1 MTVTW
6 TRRAATRVSDGER
19 DGRSARGRERRR
31 RPRDARTSE
40 PRRFHTEPISRP
52 ITPPPMT
59 AILFGTSLMS
69 SAPVESTI
77 LPPALSTVAIG
88 SFEGSEPVAMTMFFV
103 ASVSFV
109 SPVTSTEFA
118 PVILPLPFL

>member
-1 MTVTW
+1 
-6 TRRAATRVSDGER
+6 
-19 DGRSARGRERRR
+19 
-31 RPRDARTSE
+31 
-40 PRRFHTEPISRP
+40 
-52 ITPPPMT
+52 MT

-88 SFEGSEPVAMTMFFV
+88 NFEGSEPVAITMFLV